1 MRFGLNRIIMRR
13 FLGLKIFIVL
23 FIISL
28 LVIPSLGRAQNQ
40 VGLSAL
46 EVDIWPEYDRPGVL
60 IIYRI
65 TLSPDVNLPID
76 LALNIP
82 SGAGDPNAVAV
93 KETGGGL
100 FNIAFTREANGD
112 WSKISFTAT
121 MPDIQVE
128 YYDPNLVK
136 EGKHRHFEFSWQGDY
151 SVDALSIQVQ
161 QPVGAKDMVIKPSL
175 GNGVAGQ
182 DSLIYYNSQVGS
194 LTSGQTFTLTLDYD
208 KDSDALSAE
217 NLEIKPSAPFTKLS
231 APQRNLMTVLPW
243 ILGSL
248 GIVLICGGTLWYWQ
262 SGKGK
267 FGIKTPT
274 TRKKTPRMVAATP
287 ANREEGFIY
296 CQNCGKRALPN
307 DRFCRVCGTKLHI
320 E

>member
-1 MRFGLNRIIMRR
+1 MNR
-13 FLGLKIFIVL
+13 FIVFKIL
-23 FIISL
+23 AL
-28 LVIPSLGRAQNQ
+28 LLILGIWAVPFSSHAQDQ
-40 VGLSAL
+40 VSFSAL

-65 TLSPDVNLPID
+65 TLSPDITLPVD
-76 LALNIP
+76 LALVIP

-100 FNIAFTREANGD
+100 FNLTFNREVNGA

-128 YYDPNLVK
+128 YYDPNLLK
-136 EGKHRHFEFSWQGDY
+136 ENKHRHFEFSWQGDY
-151 SVDALSIQVQ
+151 AVEALSIQVQ
-161 QPVGAKDMVIKPSL
+161 QPVGASDMVIKPSL
-175 GNGVAGQ
+175 GDGVVGQ
-182 DSLIYYNSQVGS
+182 DGLVYYNSQVGS
-194 LTSGQTFTLTLDYD
+194 LTSEQTFTLTLDYE

-231 APQRNLMTVLPW
+231 VTQHNFMTVLPW
-243 ILGSL
+243 ILGAL
-248 GIVLICGGTLWYWQ
+248 GIILICGGTLWYWQ

-267 FGIKTPT
+267 FGIKTPAA
-274 TRKKTPRMVAATP
+274 KKKPRRMVSTAP
-287 ANREEGFIY
+287 VNQEEGYIY

-307 DRFCRVCGTKLHI
+307 DRFCRVCGTKLRV

>member
-1 MRFGLNRIIMRR
+1 MRRSFGLLCLI
-13 FLGLKIFIVL
+13 
-23 FIISL
+23 L
-28 LVIPSLGRAQNQ
+28 LITGILAAPSSGRAQNQ
-40 VGLSAL
+40 VGFNTL

-65 TLSPDVNLPID
+65 TLSPDVTLPVD

-100 FNIAFTREANGD
+100 FNIAFTREANGV
-112 WSKISFTAT
+112 WSKILFTAT

-128 YYDPNLVK
+128 YYDPTLVK
-136 EGKHRHFEFSWQGDY
+136 EGKHRHYEFSWQGDY
-151 SVDALSIQVQ
+151 TVDALSIQVQ
-161 QPVGAKDMVIKPSL
+161 QPVGASEMVIKPSL
-175 GNGVAGQ
+175 GDGVAGQ

-208 KDSDALSAE
+208 KESDELSAE
-217 NLEIKPSAPFTKLS
+217 NLEIKPSAPFTTLS

-243 ILGSL
+243 ILGIL
-248 GIVLICGGTLWYWQ
+248 GVFLICGGTLWYWQ

-267 FGIKTPT
+267 YGDKTPGA
-274 TRKKTPRMVAATP
+274 RKKTRRVVAATP
-287 ANREEGFIY
+287 VNREEGYIY

-307 DRFCRVCGTKLHI
+307 DRFCRVCGSKLRI